1 MEQTDKV
8 VSLLDSLAGL
18 IRLVTFWRLK
28 LYFRRVDWNADS
40 SVINFICLCC
50 ICSQKMSSLFP
61 ETTLIFEDESSA
73 GTVSSDGSDRQS
85 QRKCASLCYPAFSII
100 FGFIFYSASPDGTE
114 KLANTKNV
122 FRRNL
127 LLWNTKHNLY

>member
-1 MEQTDKV
+1 
-8 VSLLDSLAGL
+8 
-18 IRLVTFWRLK
+18 
-28 LYFRRVDWNADS
+28 
-40 SVINFICLCC
+40 
-50 ICSQKMSSLFP
+50 MSSLFP

-127 LLWNTKHNLY
+127 LL